1 MPDHDVV
8 ITPNVNANQYT
19 ISFDTDGG
27 SGILPITQDYGS
39 AVTAPANPTKT
50 GYTFAGWDKAIP
62 ATMPNQ
68 NITIK
73 AKWTIN
79 QYTITFDTDGG
90 SEIQPIKQNYNTA
103 VTEPADP
110 TKTGYDFDEWDRS
123 IPQTMPAENITI
135 KAKWATHKYTVSFD
149 TDDGSEVAAVMQDY
163 GKTITAP
170 DAPQKAG
177 SIFGGWYKEKACT
190 NAFDFKII
198 SIFIHVTENARSH
211 ALKQLLL

>member
-27 SGILPITQDYGS
+27 SGILPITQDYGA
-39 AVTAPANPTKT
+39 AVTAPADPTKT

-79 QYTITFDTDGG
+79 QYTITFDTDG
-90 SEIQPIKQNYNTA
+90 
-103 VTEPADP
+103 
-110 TKTGYDFDEWDRS
+110 
-123 IPQTMPAENITI
+123 
-135 KAKWATHKYTVSFD
+135 
-149 TDDGSEVAAVMQDY
+149 GSEVAAVMQDY